1 MRSLTTH
8 KNGFPFRCRLCAC
21 WFQSPLRT
29 LLSFKVSVVRSDSA
43 PRSLLLSSADLVRFT
58 YTGELAACDLA
69 HAINLGRVARELGMQ
84 DASSLCEQQLAAAA
98 QSLNIESIN
107 AVLADP
113 VAQQQEQLLARC
125 DAWLLVCV
133 V

>member
-1 MRSLTTH
+1 M
-8 KNGFPFRCRLCAC
+8 
-21 WFQSPLRT
+21 
-29 LLSFKVSVVRSDSA
+29 RSDSA
-43 PRSLLLSSADLVRFT
+43 PRSPLLSSADLVRFT